1 LPDIATRHLEIR
13 RHARYAVL
21 GPDVGEAEGGELD
34 VRPSSTWFALHGYGQ
49 TAPGF
54 LRYFTVLDDGSRLLV
69 APEGLHRHYV
79 DHDAGKVGAS
89 WMTSEDRLTDI
100 ADYVAYLDRLHAHV
114 TAGVAKVGGATEGSG
129 HASDSHPSSGD
140 GPAGSQIVAL
150 GFSQGV
156 HTLSRWL
163 AFGSA
168 RIDAAVFWGSHLPPD
183 LDLEEHA
190 ERYRDAGV
198 HLVAGDED
206 PHFDDQAVSEAEGR
220 LRAAGIPFET
230 HRFGGGHRLDRE
242 VLEKLAEV
250 VLRSR

>member
-1 LPDIATRHLEIR
+1 MRPDIATRHLEIR

-21 GPDVGEAEGGELD
+21 GPDGDVTEGAAD
-34 VRPSSTWFALHGYGQ
+34 PDARPSSTWFVLHGYGQ

-54 LRYFTVLDDGSRLLV
+54 LRYFAPLDDGSRLLV

-100 ADYVAYLDRLHAHV
+100 ADYVAYLDRLDAHLG
-114 TAGVAKVGGATEGSG
+114 AGAGGKDGVSDA
-129 HASDSHPSSGD
+129 ASRV
-140 GPAGSQIVAL
+140 VAL

-156 HTLSRWL
+156 HTLGRWL

-168 RIDAAVFWGSHLPPD
+168 RIDAAIFWGSHLPPD
-183 LDLEEHA
+183 LDLGEHA
-190 ERYRDAGV
+190 DRFRDAGV
-198 HLVAGDED
+198 HLVAGDAD
-206 PHFDDQAVSEAEGR
+206 PHFDDEAVSETEGR

-230 HRFGGGHRLDRE
+230 HRYGGGHRLDRE
-242 VLEKLAEV
+242 ILERLADE
-250 VLRSR
+250 RPRDR

>member
-1 LPDIATRHLEIR
+1 MRPDIATRHLEIR

-21 GPDVGEAEGGELD
+21 GPDGEEAQGAEPD
-34 VRPSSTWFALHGYGQ
+34 ARTSSTWFALHGYGQ

-54 LRYFTVLDDGSRLLV
+54 LRYFAALDDGSRLLV

-100 ADYVAYLDRLHAHV
+100 ADYVAYLDRLHARV
-114 TAGVAKVGGATEGSG
+114 GAADVGGADG
-129 HASDSHPSSGD
+129 ASDSEFRV
-140 GPAGSQIVAL
+140 VAL

-163 AFGSA
+163 AFGAA

-183 LDLEEHA
+183 LDLGEHA
-190 ERYRDAGV
+190 DRFRGTGV

-206 PHFDDQAVSEAEGR
+206 PHFDEEAVSQAEGR

-230 HRFGGGHRLDRE
+230 HRYGGGHRLDRE
-242 VLEKLAEV
+242 VLEKLAAV
-250 VLRSR
+250 TPPPG

>member
-1 LPDIATRHLEIR
+1 MRPDIATRHLEIR
-13 RHARYAVL
+13 RHARYAIL
-21 GPDVGEAEGGELD
+21 GSDGEEPEGGD
-34 VRPSSTWFALHGYGQ
+34 PGARRSSTWFALHGYGQ

-54 LRYFTVLDDGSRLLV
+54 LRYFAALDDGSRLLV

-79 DHDAGKVGAS
+79 DHEAGKVGAS

-114 TAGVAKVGGATEGSG
+114 GAPGVGGTDGV
-129 HASDSHPSSGD
+129 SDSESRV
-140 GPAGSQIVAL
+140 VAL

-168 RIDAAVFWGSHLPPD
+168 RIDVAIFWGSHLPPD
-183 LDLEEHA
+183 LDLGEHA
-190 ERYRDAGV
+190 DRFRGAGV

-206 PHFDDQAVSEAEGR
+206 PHFDDEAVSEAEGR

-230 HRFGGGHRLDRE
+230 HRYGGGHRLDRE
-242 VLEKLAEV
+242 VLEKLAAV
-250 VLRSR
+250 TSPPR

>member
-1 LPDIATRHLEIR
+1 VRPDIATRHLEIR

-21 GPDVGEAEGGELD
+21 GPGGEGAEGGEPD

-54 LRYFTVLDDGSRLLV
+54 LRYFTSLDDGSRLLV

-79 DHDAGKVGAS
+79 DHEAGTVGAS

-100 ADYVAYLDRLHAHV
+100 ADYVAYLDRLHGHLGA
-114 TAGVAKVGGATEGSG
+114 AGVGGADG
-129 HASDSHPSSGD
+129 ASDPESVV
-140 GPAGSQIVAL
+140 VAL

-156 HTLSRWL
+156 HTLGRWL

-168 RIDAAVFWGSHLPPD
+168 RIDVAVFWGSHLPPD

-190 ERYRDAGV
+190 DRYRDARV
-198 HLVAGDED
+198 HLVAGEED
-206 PHFDDQAVSEAEGR
+206 PHFDDEAVSEAEGR

-242 VLEKLAEV
+242 VLEELAAFGSPP
-250 VLRSR
+250 R